1 MRDQA
6 PPSTAPARPTAEQ
19 RRGAESTGGDLAA
32 PQPDAAPSH
41 PGVQLSPPGVISES
55 DVRTHSPGAAHPQ
68 QRLGIWAEE
77 LGELPWSYGDGR
89 MVTLLRDPRTI
100 YVYWDLSQGQVDQAF
115 AGLGEARAELRLWSS
130 GQGAELLREIEVQL
144 EARGWYVRELPP
156 GLDLKVELWAIGERG
171 ARMIRAARPVRLP
184 PAEPSN
190 VWDEIYV
197 TLPLGRRLGRGES
210 LTGGQALQWRAGQ
223 SAPEVPP
230 RTPQRFLGSSERPS
244 GAAVGGEP
252 GTGSGGLSR
261 RNPDDQETK

>member
-1 MRDQA
+1 M
-6 PPSTAPARPTAEQ
+6 
-19 RRGAESTGGDLAA
+19 
-32 PQPDAAPSH
+32 
-41 PGVQLSPPGVISES
+41 
-55 DVRTHSPGAAHPQ
+55 
-68 QRLGIWAEE
+68 
-77 LGELPWSYGDGR
+77 
-89 MVTLLRDPRTI
+89 
-100 YVYWDLSQGQVDQAF
+100 
-115 AGLGEARAELRLWSS
+115 
-130 GQGAELLREIEVQL
+130 
-144 EARGWYVRELPP
+144 RELPP

-197 TLPLGRRLGRGES
+197 TLPLGRRLGRG
-210 LTGGQALQWRAGQ
+210 GQ